1 VAISARDVAT
11 ANTETKNQSW
21 AGGSGARRRA
31 RQTAVALV
39 VIIIASLT
47 WGLLTL
53 PWQAMIILGVASI
66 VAFFAWLNTSY
77 RYPVRSKRVVA
88 AYLVAVAFQFIHM
101 SEEYA
106 GHFPHEFVL
115 LFHTNHDWTE
125 KSFLLTFVFG
135 FGALWLLA
143 GAGALYRIRIANY
156 FLWFYALGAGLINAI
171 SHFVFPIINGWHYFP
186 GVYTA
191 AGHLFFSA
199 LVLRFLLLD
208 ARTQRRK
215 EAIPASEDL
224 NSMTL

>member
-1 VAISARDVAT
+1 VVIVTISARIRNHSRT
-11 ANTETKNQSW
+11 
-21 AGGSGARRRA
+21 GGSAKGQRA
-31 RQTAVALV
+31 KQTAVALAF
-39 VIIIASLT
+39 IIAAGIS

-66 VAFFAWLNTSY
+66 VAYVGWLRTGY
-77 RYPVRSKRVVA
+77 QYPVRSKRVVA

-101 SEEYA
+101 SEEYT

-135 FGALWLLA
+135 FGALWMLA

-171 SHFVFPIINGWHYFP
+171 SHFVFPIIKGWHYFP
-186 GVYTA
+186 GLYTA
-191 AGHLFFSA
+191 AGHLFFSVV
-199 LVLRFLLLD
+199 VLRFLILD
-208 ARTQRRK
+208 ARAQRDNETIR
-215 EAIPASEDL
+215 ASEDL
-224 NSMTL
+224 DKMTL